1 PLKPHSPAKPLLP
14 GLQNFAIR
22 ATGFNCFTFGCQIPN
37 LQSKGCWIES
47 DREVIMYLKRP
58 FDAGI
63 GPDWLISSAF
73 TARSQMSG
81 DFSTTLTHR
90 NLNSWPQGVS
100 KRRPSSTKNNGK
112 TLRKV

>member
-1 PLKPHSPAKPLLP
+1 MSLRAACLLFSRRRWPLKRDASCLSGSVNLRTSAWTLRLKPHSPAKPLLR

-47 DREVIMYLKRP
+47 DREVIVYLKRP

-63 GPDWLISSAF
+63 GPDWL
-73 TARSQMSG
+73 
-81 DFSTTLTHR
+81 
-90 NLNSWPQGVS
+90 
-100 KRRPSSTKNNGK
+100 
-112 TLRKV
+112 